1 MTQPANDIGGTT
13 IVMNNL
19 IREKTTLE
27 PLALAWEEHAGDRC
41 VGTCVAPLV
50 VAWSADQMTPYTC
63 CEMRPVHERWKA
75 IRFTES
81 LVG

>member
-50 VAWSADQMTPYTC
+50 VAWSADQ
-63 CEMRPVHERWKA
+63 VHERWKA